1 MPSILLTEI
10 DQIVGARIT
19 ALRKEKGV
27 TLTVLAKTVGVSYQQ
42 LQKYESGSN
51 RVGAARLQEIEKY
64 LEVPISSLYGDE
76 IEAPVQTGGFASL
89 NLPGAIDLLKAF
101 AEIECAETRR
111 NILMIARAAAR
122 ISQLPVERESRRK
135 PTAPSDP

>member
-1 MPSILLTEI
+1 MPSIPLTEI

-27 TLTVLAKTVGVSYQQ
+27 TLTVLAKAVGVSYQQ

-51 RVGAARLQEIEKY
+51 RIGAARLQKIAKY
-64 LEVPISSLYGDE
+64 LEVPISSLYDDE

-89 NLPGAIDLLKAF
+89 NLPGAIDLLKIF

-122 ISQLPVERESRRK
+122 ISQLPAEREQEEACS
-135 PTAPSDP
+135 AV